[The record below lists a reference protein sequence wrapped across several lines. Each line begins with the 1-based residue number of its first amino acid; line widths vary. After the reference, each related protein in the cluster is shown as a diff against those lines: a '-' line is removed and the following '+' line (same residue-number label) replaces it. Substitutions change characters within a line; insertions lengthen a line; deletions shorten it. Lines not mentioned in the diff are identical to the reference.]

1 MKKLSM
7 FQMFD
12 YNGWQADKS
21 FMVQSAKYNS
31 KKGCVSLDII
41 IIEDNTNYGDPTV
54 TNVFEK
60 FKVHC
65 IQDVNESDV
74 NKYHPKDIIQFKSIG
89 KCSVWGDY
97 SSNLSV
103 EAVVGVVK
111 K

>member
-1 MKKLSM
+1 MKKLSL
-7 FQMFD
+7 FQVFD
-12 YNGWQADKS
+12 FNGWQKDKS
-21 FMVQSAKYNS
+21 FMVQSAKYND
-31 KKGCVSLDII
+31 KKGCVSLDVI
-41 IIEDNTNYGDPTV
+41 IIEDNTNYGDTSV

-65 IQDVNESDV
+65 IQDVNENDV

-97 SSNLSV
+97 GSNLSV